1 MKERDLSELRRA
13 SDEYELVRPLEDA
26 ERKPRAQHR
35 RDTVRIGDEEATWSS
50 FSGLMTPLLPAPA
63 RPETPGV
70 SGEERLEVVPP
81 LGVAHRAAKELL
93 EDRARRLSLLVSDEA
108 DTCDE

>member
-1 MKERDLSELRRA
+1 MVELLGSHDSLATRA
-13 SDEYELVRPLEDA
+13 GG
-26 ERKPRAQHR
+26 RKH
-35 RDTVRIGDEEATWSS
+35 
-50 FSGLMTPLLPAPA
+50 
-63 RPETPGV
+63 GV

-93 EDRARRLSLLVSDEA
+93 EDRARRLLLLVSDEA

>member
-35 RDTVRIGDEEATWSS
+35 RDTVRIGDEESD
-50 FSGLMTPLLPAPA
+50 
-63 RPETPGV
+63 
-70 SGEERLEVVPP
+70 VV
-81 LGVAHRAAKELL
+81 ELL
-93 EDRARRLSLLVSDEA
+93 GSHDSFATRTGEAGNTRR
-108 DTCDE
+108 